1 MCKDAE
7 TFNTKVI
14 CRFSTNFAVFK
25 TEICGILARE
35 NQAVRI
41 PTFYMKINHFNI
53 VFRMT

>member
-25 TEICGILARE
+25 TEMLGILFKR
-35 NQAVRI
+35 
-41 PTFYMKINHFNI
+41 Y
-53 VFRMT
+53 